1 MCKQGLKVIKFERNG
16 NVSYDGSKMK
26 GDKYVGPKLEYEF
39 INSYPISIASMPVSY
54 DSSSLLKCSVSFSYI
69 RYIFQS
75 KIETDYPPEGP
86 SSESPTRSPGD
97 PSGPNPLAPFP
108 PGQGF
113 GDPKVEAAANR
124 AQFGVASADPVV
136 EGAYQRLF
144 GEPASFS
151 INDFGGPTPGAPG
164 STP

>member
-1 MCKQGLKVIKFERNG
+1 
-16 NVSYDGSKMK
+16 
-26 GDKYVGPKLEYEF
+26 
-39 INSYPISIASMPVSY
+39 
-54 DSSSLLKCSVSFSYI
+54 
-69 RYIFQS
+69 
-75 KIETDYPPEGP
+75 
-86 SSESPTRSPGD
+86 
-97 PSGPNPLAPFP
+97 
-108 PGQGF
+108 
-113 GDPKVEAAANR
+113 VEAAANR